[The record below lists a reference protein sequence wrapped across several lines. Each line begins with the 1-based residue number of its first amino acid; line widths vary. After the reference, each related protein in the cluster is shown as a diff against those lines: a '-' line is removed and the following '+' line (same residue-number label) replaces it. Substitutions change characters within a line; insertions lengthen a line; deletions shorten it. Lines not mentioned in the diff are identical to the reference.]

1 MTDTIRLPQDAPIAR
16 GATRDGGSAHARLDR
31 LAALLAL
38 FVAVGPLIVSR
49 IGLPGVL
56 NPGTGVNTFFEQYRR
71 HEPVFLVLMA
81 AFAIAF
87 AVAARRAMPDET
99 IDASWLD
106 VSRWRLGHLAL
117 VSVLV
122 LMLASAGTTLVM
134 HALPLSMDE
143 YVAVF
148 QSRIFASGQRRT
160 VVPSAWQDFGWPLTP
175 VFVAYDPIQ
184 HTWASQ
190 YLPVYSA
197 LRALFVESGAD
208 RFVNP
213 VLAALAL
220 PLAYA
225 CARRLWPE
233 ERWRAWLAAGFLA
246 SSSQL
251 LFMSMTGY
259 AMPAHLVLNLV
270 WLYAFLRND
279 RLGWLLAP
287 VLGGVAL
294 GLHNPFPHALFVAPF
309 LLLIL
314 LQRRWGWTL
323 YFATVYVV
331 AIAGRYMWARS
342 VQMGGQGASLFGLF
356 QTPGIL
362 MFAVQGLSLT
372 VALSWQTPILALA
385 ILWSAVAWRS
395 LSTVERALLAG
406 IVLSLVFFL
415 FFPSTQGHGWGYR
428 YTFAVLG
435 NMALL
440 GVVGID
446 AMRKALGDTTVK
458 RYLVASLALTVVV
471 QWPVRAWQVER
482 YVRPFALAHDYV
494 EHLDAD
500 VVIVDPT
507 TSWYGIDL
515 VRNDPSFTK
524 SPRIL
529 SAFFL
534 RPAERQLLLARFG
547 NRVHLVEPGELA
559 QFGVPTFPSRF
570 RGRLWP
576 PDSLPANPPR

>member
-1 MTDTIRLPQDAPIAR
+1 
-16 GATRDGGSAHARLDR
+16 
-31 LAALLAL
+31 
-38 FVAVGPLIVSR
+38 
-49 IGLPGVL
+49 VL
-56 NPGTGVNTFFEQYRR
+56 NPGAGVNTFFEQYRR
-71 HEPVFLVLMA
+71 HEPLFLVLTA
-81 AFAIAF
+81 VFAIAF
-87 AVAARRAMPDET
+87 AVSARRAVSDERT
-99 IDASWLD
+99 DTAWLD
-106 VSRWRLGHLAL
+106 TSRRYLVHLAL
-117 VSVLV
+117 GSVL
-122 LMLASAGTTLVM
+122 LLALASAGTTLVM

-148 QSRIFASGQRRT
+148 QSRIFASGQLRT
-160 VVPSAWQDFGWPLTP
+160 TVPGEWQDFGWSLTP
-175 VFVAYDPIQ
+175 VFVAYDPRQ

-213 VLAALAL
+213 VLAALSL
-220 PLAYA
+220 PLAYT
-225 CARRLWPE
+225 CARRLWPT

-259 AMPAHLVLNLV
+259 AMPAHLVVNLL
-270 WLYAFLRND
+270 WLYVFLRDD
-279 RLGWLLAP
+279 RVGWLAAP
-287 VLGGVAL
+287 VVGAVAL
-294 GLHNPFPHALFVAPF
+294 GLHNPFPHVLFVAPF
-309 LLLIL
+309 LWVIL
-314 LQRRWGWTL
+314 LQRRWGWTA
-323 YFATVYVV
+323 YFATVYLS
-331 AIAGRYMWARS
+331 AIAGWYMWARA

-356 QTPGIL
+356 QAPDLL

-395 LSTVERALLAG
+395 LSAVERALLAG
-406 IVLSLVFFL
+406 ILLSLAFFL

-440 GVVGID
+440 GVVGVD
-446 AMRKALGDTTVK
+446 AMRKSLGHATVK
-458 RYLVASLALTVVV
+458 RYLVASLALTAII

-482 YVRPFALAHDYV
+482 YVRPFALAHEYV
-494 EHLDAD
+494 EHLDTD

-515 VRNDPSFTK
+515 IRNDPELTNRPK
-524 SPRIL
+524 IL
-529 SAFFL
+529 SAFYL
-534 RPAERQLLLARFG
+534 RPADRRLLLERYG
-547 NRVHLVEPGELA
+547 DRVRLLEPAEIA

-570 RGRLWP
+570 KGRIWP
-576 PDSLPANPPR
+576 PDTLPATTSR

>member
-1 MTDTIRLPQDAPIAR
+1 MTDPVRLSQDASITR
-16 GATRDGGSAHARLDR
+16 GATRDGGSAQTRLDR
-31 LAALLAL
+31 IAALLAL
-38 FVAVGPLIVSR
+38 FAALGPLIVSR
-49 IGLPGVL
+49 VGRPGVL

-71 HEPVFLVLMA
+71 HEPVFLVITA

-99 IDASWLD
+99 TDMSSLG
-106 VSRWRLGHLAL
+106 VSQWRLGRLGLVSALVLAL
-117 VSVLV
+117 ASV
-122 LMLASAGTTLVM
+122 GTTLVM

-148 QSRIFASGQRRT
+148 QSRIFASGQLRT
-160 VVPSAWQDFGWPLTP
+160 TVPSTWQDFGWSLTP

-197 LRALFVESGAD
+197 LRAIFVESGAD

-259 AMPAHLVLNLV
+259 TMPAHLVVNLL

-279 RLGWLLAP
+279 RIGWLAAP
-287 VLGGVAL
+287 ILGAVAL

-314 LQRRWGWTL
+314 LQRRWGWTV
-323 YFATVYVV
+323 YFAAVYLL
-331 AIAGRYMWARS
+331 AIAGWYVWARS
-342 VQMGGQGASLFGLF
+342 VQMGGQGTSLFGLF
-356 QTPGIL
+356 QVPDLL

-385 ILWSAVAWRS
+385 LLWNAAAWRS
-395 LSTVERALLAG
+395 LSIIERALFAG
-406 IVLSLVFFL
+406 ILLSLAFFL

-440 GVVGID
+440 GALGID
-446 AMRKALGDTTVK
+446 AIRKALGDTTVK
-458 RYLVASLALTVVV
+458 RYLVASLALTAIV
-471 QWPVRAWQVER
+471 QWPVRAWQVEH
-482 YVRPFALAHDYV
+482 YVRPFALAHEYV

-515 VRNDPSFTK
+515 IRNDPELTNRPK
-524 SPRIL
+524 IL
-529 SAFFL
+529 SAFYL
-534 RPAERQLLLARFG
+534 RPPDRRFLLERFG
-547 NRVHLVEPGELA
+547 DRVHLLEPAEIA
-559 QFGVPTFPSRF
+559 QFGIPTFPSRF
-570 RGRLWP
+570 KGRIWP
-576 PDSLPANPPR
+576 PDTIPISASR